1 MVSRADRGV
10 FAEWWWT
17 VDKYLLSGIIGLM
30 LIGVVLSLAGSP
42 PVAER
47 IGLDSFHFV
56 ERHVG
61 FLLPAIGILIATSL
75 LSPREVRRVALIVF
89 LVSLALMFAT
99 LFIGQEVKGARRWIN
114 VLGFSLQPS
123 EFMKPS
129 FVVLCAWLFTE
140 NTRRSDIPGNIFG
153 VLLLGAVAT
162 LLVAQPDLG
171 QTMLVVISW
180 SVVFFM
186 AGLSWF
192 WIIALALLAMGGGVA
207 AYTVFPHVASRINR
221 FVDPGSTKDNFQ
233 VETALESIRNGGLLG
248 RGPGEG
254 LVKRILPDSHTD
266 FIFAVGAEEFGAIFC
281 VLLVMLFA
289 FIVIR
294 GLSHSLKKED
304 AFVRIASAGLIV
316 LFGVQSCINLGVNL
330 NLMPAK
336 GMSLPFVSY
345 GGSSMLA
352 LAFQMG
358 LVLALTRRRFEPV
371 RLTSGFSAFP
381 AEAPPTA
388 KPAPQPLALPAPTVL
403 VQPKAG
409 TA

>member
-17 VDKYLLSGIIGLM
+17 VDKYLLSGVIALM

-56 ERHVG
+56 ERHVA
-61 FLLPAIGILIATSL
+61 FLIPALAILISTSL
-75 LSPREVRRVALIVF
+75 LSPRDVRRVALIVF
-89 LVSLALMFAT
+89 VVAIALMFAT

-114 VLGFSLQPS
+114 VIGFSLQPS
-123 EFMKPS
+123 EFMKPA

-153 VLLLGAVAT
+153 VLLLGIVVA

-171 QTMLVVISW
+171 QTMLVVASW

-186 AGLSWF
+186 AGLSWI
-192 WIIALALLAMGGGVA
+192 WIVALAILAAGGAVA
-207 AYTVFPHVASRINR
+207 AYTVFPHVAGRVNR
-221 FVDPGSTKDNFQ
+221 FLDPGTGDTFQ
-233 VETALESIRNGGLLG
+233 VDTALESIRNGGLFG

-266 FIFAVGAEEFGAIFC
+266 FIFAVGAEEFGVIFC
-281 VLLVMLFA
+281 ILLVMVFA
-289 FIVIR
+289 FVVIR
-294 GLSHSLKKED
+294 GLSHSLKNED

-316 LFGVQSCINLGVNL
+316 LFGIQSCINMAVNL

-336 GMSLPFVSY
+336 GMTLPFVSY

-358 LVLALTRRRFEPV
+358 LVLALTRRRFEPI
-371 RLTSGFSAFP
+371 RLTAGFQALQAPAFP
-381 AEAPPTA
+381 
-388 KPAPQPLALPAPTVL
+388 
-403 VQPKAG
+403 QPKAG
-409 TA
+409 AA